1 MLENPEQDKI
11 FKYLVI
17 GVIILSLIIFI
28 KEIILKPQPLSI
40 PEIST
45 SPPEIKINFEFLR
58 SSEIGQ
64 LLPFEKIS
72 LPEEIGRQNPFEP
85 Y

>member
-17 GVIILSLIIFI
+17 GVIILSLIVFF
-28 KEIILKPQPLSI
+28 KEIILEPQALSI
-40 PEIST
+40 PEISIGL
-45 SPPEIKINFEFLR
+45 SEIEIDLEFLR
-58 SSEIGQ
+58 SSEIEQ

-72 LPEEIGRQNPFEP
+72 LPEEIGRQNPFES

>member
-17 GVIILSLIIFI
+17 GVIILSLIIFF
-28 KEIILKPQPLSI
+28 KEIILEPQVLSI
-40 PEIST
+40 PEISIGFA
-45 SPPEIKINFEFLR
+45 EIEIDLEFLR
-58 SSEIGQ
+58 SSEIEQ
-64 LLPFEKIS
+64 LLPFEKIA
-72 LPEEIGRQNPFEP
+72 LPEEIGRQNPFES

>member
-17 GVIILSLIIFI
+17 GVIILSLIIFF
-28 KEIILKPQPLSI
+28 KEIILEPQALLI
-40 PEIST
+40 PEISIGP
-45 SPPEIKINFEFLR
+45 SEIKIDLEFLR
-58 SSEIGQ
+58 SSEIEQ
-64 LLPFEKIS
+64 LLPFEKIA
-72 LPEEIGRQNPFEP
+72 LPEKIGRQNPFES